1 MFWLVVGY
9 LFLFIFRPYE
19 FWPILGY
26 LRIERIYMI
35 FLLIALFLWPQ
46 KRYIHHPINKTLIL
60 FFFIMI
66 ISSVLALNRGDAF
79 VSTYNYFKLVVF
91 YFVILFTI
99 QDEEQ
104 LKNFLIAYIIIML
117 LYVGKSSWEFFLHD
131 RFMYRMGTK
140 RMMGID
146 LTYGDPNSF
155 AASIIYSLPF
165 LWGMIKFKLEK
176 PWIKKILYAYGIL
189 SLVAIICSG
198 SRAGMVSGLLF
209 FFLVWLKTSQKMI
222 GIILICI
229 LLFLTWYMMPERYR
243 LRFMTIYTS
252 GISKSADV
260 SAQGRIY
267 TLKRGFDMFKK
278 KPVFGVGPGNFKRGL
293 ALFGDYSGTSSHNL
307 YGSMFGELGLL
318 GTLAF
323 ILLIYKIIETHWLI
337 IAEAGF
343 LKMEENN
350 FFSLFSVASIQGIIL
365 LLFNGNF
372 GGNLYR
378 YNWLWIGAIGVLLW
392 HFINEFKTNGNEYEG
407 IV

>member
-1 MFWLVVGY
+1 M
-9 LFLFIFRPYE
+9 
-19 FWPILGY
+19 
-26 LRIERIYMI
+26 
-35 FLLIALFLWPQ
+35 
-46 KRYIHHPINKTLIL
+46 T
-60 FFFIMI
+60 
-66 ISSVLALNRGDAF
+66 ISSLLALNRGVAF
-79 VSTYNYFKLVVF
+79 LWTYDYLKLVVF
-91 YFVILFTI
+91 YFVILLVI

-104 LKNFLIAYIIIML
+104 LKRFFIAYIVIML

-131 RFMYRMGTK
+131 KYMYRMGTK

-146 LTYGDPNSF
+146 TTYGDPNSF

-165 LWGMIKFKLEK
+165 LWGMIKYKLEN
-176 PWIKKILYAYGIL
+176 PWIKKILYGYGIL
-189 SLVAIICSG
+189 SIVAIVCTG

-209 FFLVWLKTSQKMI
+209 LFLVWLKTSQKMV
-222 GIILICI
+222 GIILISI
-229 LLFLTWYMMPERYR
+229 LLFLTWNIMPEKYR

-278 KPVFGVGPGNFKRGL
+278 KPVFGVGPGNFKQGL
-293 ALFGDYSGTSSHNL
+293 TLFGDYSGTSSHNL

-323 ILLIYKIIETHWLI
+323 IFMIYKIIITHSLVI
-337 IAEAGF
+337 GQASF
-343 LKMEENN
+343 LEMEENN
-350 FFSLFSVASIQGIIL
+350 FYSIFSVASIQGIIL

-392 HFINEFKTNGNEYEG
+392 HFINEFKINGKEYENA
-407 IV
+407 V